1 MSLQKVENS
10 LGHFEGLSLFMV
22 QILTSVYVTS
32 HQTLLTNLLDQ
43 QVIQQQLQLWSSGEL
58 MLLLVIQRRSL
69 ENL

>member
-22 QILTSVYVTS
+22 QVFTSVYVTS